1 MTLDVKKIQRYKKN
15 YHRALPGD
23 AIPFG
28 KKSDLIDADL
38 PQLL

>member
-1 MTLDVKKIQRYKKN
+1 MTRDVKKIQRYKKN
-15 YHRALPGD
+15 DHQALPDD

-28 KKSDLIDADL
+28 KKSDLIDADV